1 MTTAPVDAVDLASL
15 RSPAS
20 QRTMAAAL
28 TTAARLLTRRT
39 HVQAPAIAWHR
50 LRYPHVARLQAA
62 LQRRYAPA
70 TAAKILVAVRRVLAE
85 ARKLR
90 LIAHED
96 FLAATELPPIRLPA
110 RPPVGRDISL
120 AELGAMFKTIE
131 AQPSPIRERD
141 LCMMALLVGCG
152 LRRAEVVGLDVTDY
166 DTGAGRLTVHGKG
179 GVTREVYARH
189 ETRAAIE
196 GWLAVRGAVL
206 APLLL
211 PVDRHRVI
219 RSHRLSTTAV
229 YARFLHFAKATPHDA
244 RRTFVGNLLD
254 AGADLAV
261 VQQLAGHKSPTTTA
275 RYDRRGARA
284 RERAAEL
291 VRLPLVMAR

>member
-1 MTTAPVDAVDLASL
+1 
-15 RSPAS
+15 
-20 QRTMAAAL
+20 MAAAL
-28 TTAARLLTRRT
+28 TTAARLLTRHK
-39 HVQAPAIAWHR
+39 HVQATAIAWHL
-50 LRYPHVARLQAA
+50 LRYQHLARLQAV
-62 LQRRYAPA
+62 LQRKYAPA
-70 TAAKILVAVRRVLAE
+70 TTAKILVAVRRVLAE

-96 FLAATELPPIRLPA
+96 FLAVTELPPIRLPA
-110 RPPVGRDISL
+110 RPPAGRDISL
-120 AELGAMFKTIE
+120 AELGTMFKLIDV
-131 AQPSPIRERD
+131 QPSPIRERD

-152 LRRAEVVGLDVTDY
+152 LRRAEVVGLDLGDY
-166 DTGAGRLTVHGKG
+166 DPQAGRLTVRGKG

-196 GWLAVRGAVL
+196 GWLAVRGAVRG
-206 APLLL
+206 PLLL

-229 YARFLHFAKATPHDA
+229 YARFRHFARATPHDA

-254 AGADLAV
+254 NGADLAV

-291 VRLPLVMAR
+291 VRLPLVMAQ